1 MKKLLLI
8 LLAIAMALALISF
21 KLTIAANQV
30 VIKMTI
36 GSKEAYVDSKKVILD
51 SPPII
56 ENGRTLVPFRFI
68 GESIGA
74 KITWDATKK
83 EVGYIFGDIDLK
95 LTIGLNKAIVN
106 NVINMLDVPPKIVSG
121 RTLVPV
127 RFVTETLGAKVDW
140 DANTKSVIVTASTI
154 PPKIT
159 FKPKTEYTMQVNVG
173 PAYDWGKGAQ
183 KWADLVKERTNG
195 LINIKPYF
203 GSALLAGKQTNWFQA
218 VSEGSIDFVV
228 DSTINASP
236 VVQSLNLFSLPFF
249 INTYDNL
256 DKIENGSAG
265 KKIIE
270 QMEKM
275 GVIHLAWGENGFRQL
290 TNSKR
295 PIRIPDDMKGLKF
308 RVVGSPIFID
318 IFKTLGADAVSMN
331 WADAVTAF
339 QQGAVDGQENPYGV
353 LIPVQIWQY
362 HKYLTNWN
370 YAIDPLIFG
379 VSKITWQTFPLYVQK
394 AIKDCAIE
402 AAEWE
407 KAMVRRGL
415 DGFKSINILMNKFNE
430 KPEIIDMVGYVRSKG
445 VEIIN
450 LTPEE
455 REKFL
460 EACKPVYDKW
470 IEIIGKDLVEL
481 AKKDMGQ

>member
-1 MKKLLLI
+1 MKKVVAIFLVVAFMFGFVRFSP
-8 LLAIAMALALISF
+8 AIAAS
-21 KLTIAANQV
+21 QV

-36 GSKEAYVDSKKVILD
+36 GNPKAYVDSKVITLD

-74 KITWDATKK
+74 NIGWDGTKK
-83 EVGYIFGDIDLK
+83 EVSYVFGDINLK
-95 LTIGLNKAIVN
+95 LTIGSNKAVVN

-127 RFVTETLGAKVDW
+127 RFVTETLGAKVGW
-140 DANTKSVIVTASTI
+140 DANTRTVTITASTT

-159 FKPKTEYTMQVNVG
+159 FKPKAEYTMQVNVG
-173 PAYDWGKGAQ
+173 PAFDWGKGAQ

-203 GSALLAGKQTNWFQA
+203 GSSLLQGKQTNWFQA
-218 VSEGSIDFVV
+218 VSEGSIDFVM
-228 DSTINASP
+228 DSTINASG

-249 INTYDNL
+249 INTYENV
-256 DKIENGSAG
+256 DKIENGTAG
-265 KKIIE
+265 KMIID
-270 QMEKM
+270 QMEKL
-275 GVIHLAWGENGFRQL
+275 GVVHLAWGENGFRQL

-295 PIRIPDDMKGLKF
+295 PIKTPEDMRGLKF
-308 RVVGSPIFID
+308 RVVGSPIFVD

-331 WADAVTAF
+331 WGDAVTAF

-370 YAIDPLIFG
+370 YVIDPLILG
-379 VSKITWQTFPLYVQK
+379 VSKQTWDKFPPYIQK
-394 AIKDCAIE
+394 AIKDSALE

-415 DGFKSINILMNKFNE
+415 DGFISINILKNKFGDTPN
-430 KPEIIDMVGYVRSKG
+430 ILDMVGYVRSKG
-445 VEIIN
+445 MQIID

-455 REKFL
+455 RQQFINATKSI
-460 EACKPVYDKW
+460 YDKW
-470 IEIIGKDLVEL
+470 IPIIGNDIYNAAL
-481 AKKDMGQ
+481 KDMGK

>member
-1 MKKLLLI
+1 MKKVVAIFLVVAFMFGFVRFSP
-8 LLAIAMALALISF
+8 AIAAS
-21 KLTIAANQV
+21 QV

-36 GSKEAYVDSKKVILD
+36 GNPKAYVDSKVVTLD

-74 KITWDATKK
+74 NIGWDGTKK
-83 EVGYIFGDIDLK
+83 EVSYVFGDINLK
-95 LTIGLNKAIVN
+95 LTIGSNKAVVN

-127 RFVTETLGAKVDW
+127 RFVTETLGAKVGW
-140 DANTKSVIVTASTI
+140 DANTRTVTITASTT

-159 FKPKTEYTMQVNVG
+159 FKPKAEYTMQVNVG
-173 PAYDWGKGAQ
+173 PAFDWGKGAQ

-203 GSALLAGKQTNWFQA
+203 GSSLLQGKQTNWFQA
-218 VSEGSIDFVV
+218 VSEGSIDFVM
-228 DSTINASP
+228 DSTINASG

-249 INTYDNL
+249 INTYENV
-256 DKIENGSAG
+256 DKIENGTAG
-265 KKIIE
+265 KMIID
-270 QMEKM
+270 QMEKL
-275 GVIHLAWGENGFRQL
+275 GVVHLAWGENGFRQL

-295 PIRIPDDMKGLKF
+295 PIKTPEDMRGLKF
-308 RVVGSPIFID
+308 RVVGSPIFVD

-331 WADAVTAF
+331 WGDAVTAF

-370 YAIDPLIFG
+370 YVIDPLILG
-379 VSKITWQTFPLYVQK
+379 VSKQTWDKFPPYIQK
-394 AIKDCAIE
+394 AIKDSALE

-415 DGFKSINILMNKFNE
+415 DGFISINILKNKFGDTPN
-430 KPEIIDMVGYVRSKG
+430 ILDMVGYVRSKG
-445 VEIIN
+445 MQIID

-455 REKFL
+455 RQQFINATKSI
-460 EACKPVYDKW
+460 YDKW
-470 IEIIGKDLVEL
+470 IPIIGKDIYNAAL
-481 AKKDMGQ
+481 KDMGK

>member
-1 MKKLLLI
+1 MKKLVAVLLVV
-8 LLAIAMALALISF
+8 AMVLGFFSTKAV
-21 KLTIAANQV
+21 AANEV
-30 VIKMTI
+30 VIKMTV
-36 GSKEAYVDSKKVILD
+36 GSKDAFVNGKKVTLD
-51 SPPII
+51 SPPVID
-56 ENGRTLVPFRFI
+56 NGRTLVPFRFI

-74 KITWDATKK
+74 KISWDATKK
-83 EVGYIFGDIDLK
+83 EVGYVFGDINLT
-95 LTIGLNKAIVN
+95 LTIGSNKAVVN

-127 RFVTETLGAKVDW
+127 RFVTETLGAKVNW
-140 DANTKSVIVTASTI
+140 DANTKTVTVTASTV

-159 FKPKTEYTMQVNVG
+159 FKPKAEYTMQVNVG
-173 PAYDWGKGAQ
+173 PAFDWGKGAQ

-203 GSALLAGKQTNWFQA
+203 GSSLLAGKQTNWFQA
-218 VSEGSIDFVV
+218 VSEGSIDFVM
-228 DSTINASP
+228 DSTINASG

-249 INTYDNL
+249 INTYENV
-256 DKIENGSAG
+256 DKIENGTAG
-265 KKIIE
+265 KMIID

-275 GVIHLAWGENGFRQL
+275 GVVHLAWGENGFREL

-295 PIRIPDDMKGLKF
+295 PIKTPSDMKGLKF

-318 IFKTLGADAVSMN
+318 TFKTLGADAVSMN
-331 WADAVTAF
+331 WGDAVTAF

-353 LIPVQIWQY
+353 LLPVQIWQY

-370 YAIDPLIFG
+370 YVIDPLILG
-379 VSKITWQTFPLYVQK
+379 VSKQTWDKFPPYIQK
-394 AIKDCAIE
+394 AIKDSALE

-415 DGFKSINILMNKFNE
+415 DGFTSINILKNKFGE
-430 KPEIIDMVGYVRSKG
+430 TPQILDMVGYVRSKG
-445 VEIIN
+445 MQIID

-455 REKFL
+455 RQEFINATKSI
-460 EACKPVYDKW
+460 YDKW
-470 IEIIGKDLVEL
+470 VPIIGKDIYNAAL
-481 AKKDMGQ
+481 KDMGK

>member
-1 MKKLLLI
+1 MKKLVAVLLVV
-8 LLAIAMALALISF
+8 AMVMGFFSTRALA
-21 KLTIAANQV
+21 ANEV
-30 VIKMTI
+30 VIKMTV
-36 GSKEAYVDSKKVILD
+36 GSKDAFVNGKKVTLD

-56 ENGRTLVPFRFI
+56 DNGRTLVPFRFI

-74 KITWDATKK
+74 TISWDATKK
-83 EVGYIFGDIDLK
+83 EVGYVFGDINLK
-95 LTIGLNKAIVN
+95 LTIGSNKAVVN
-106 NVINMLDVPPKIVSG
+106 DVINMLDVPPKIVSG

-140 DANTKSVIVTASTI
+140 DANTKTVTVTASTV

-159 FKPKTEYTMQVNVG
+159 FKPKAEYTMQVNVG
-173 PAYDWGKGAQ
+173 PAFDWGKGAQ

-203 GSALLAGKQTNWFQA
+203 GSSLLAGKQTNWFQA
-218 VSEGSIDFVV
+218 VSEGSIDFVM
-228 DSTINASP
+228 DSTINASG

-249 INTYDNL
+249 INTYENV
-256 DKIENGSAG
+256 DKIENGTAG
-265 KKIIE
+265 KMIID

-275 GVIHLAWGENGFRQL
+275 DVIPLAWGENGFREL

-295 PIRIPDDMKGLKF
+295 PIRTPSDMKGLKF

-331 WADAVTAF
+331 WGDAVTAF

-370 YAIDPLIFG
+370 YVIDPLILG
-379 VSKITWQTFPLYVQK
+379 VSKQTWDKFPPYIQK
-394 AIKDCAIE
+394 AIKDSALE

-415 DGFKSINILMNKFNE
+415 DGFTSINILKNKFGE
-430 KPEIIDMVGYVRSKG
+430 TPQILDMVGYVRSKG
-445 VEIIN
+445 MQIID

-455 REKFL
+455 RQEFIN
-460 EACKPVYDKW
+460 ATQSVYDKW
-470 IEIIGKDLVEL
+470 IPIIGRDIYNAAL
-481 AKKDMGQ
+481 KDMGK

>member
-1 MKKLLLI
+1 MKKLVAVLLVV
-8 LLAIAMALALISF
+8 AMVLGFFSTKAV
-21 KLTIAANQV
+21 AANEV
-30 VIKMTI
+30 VIKMTV
-36 GSKEAYVDSKKVILD
+36 GSKDAFVNGKKVTLD
-51 SPPII
+51 SPPVID
-56 ENGRTLVPFRFI
+56 NGRTLVPFRFI

-74 KITWDATKK
+74 KISWDSTKK
-83 EVGYIFGDIDLK
+83 EVGYVFGDINLT
-95 LTIGLNKAIVN
+95 LTIGSNKAVVN

-127 RFVTETLGAKVDW
+127 RFVTETLGAKVNW
-140 DANTKSVIVTASTI
+140 DANTKTVTVTASTV

-159 FKPKTEYTMQVNVG
+159 FKPKAEYTMQVNVG
-173 PAYDWGKGAQ
+173 PAFDWGKGAQ

-203 GSALLAGKQTNWFQA
+203 GSSLLAGKQTNWFQA
-218 VSEGSIDFVV
+218 VSEGSIDFVM
-228 DSTINASP
+228 DSTINASG

-249 INTYDNL
+249 INTYENV
-256 DKIENGSAG
+256 DKIENGTAG
-265 KKIIE
+265 KMIID

-275 GVIHLAWGENGFRQL
+275 GVVHLAWGENGFREL

-295 PIRIPDDMKGLKF
+295 PIKTPSDMKGLKF

-318 IFKTLGADAVSMN
+318 TFKTLGADAVSMN
-331 WADAVTAF
+331 WGDAVTAF

-353 LIPVQIWQY
+353 LLPVQIWQY

-370 YAIDPLIFG
+370 YVIDPLILG
-379 VSKITWQTFPLYVQK
+379 VSKQTWDKFPPYIQK
-394 AIKDCAIE
+394 AIKDSALE

-415 DGFKSINILMNKFNE
+415 DGFTSINILKNKFGE
-430 KPEIIDMVGYVRSKG
+430 TPQILDMVGYVRSKG
-445 VEIIN
+445 MQIID

-455 REKFL
+455 RQEFINATKSI
-460 EACKPVYDKW
+460 YDKW
-470 IEIIGKDLVEL
+470 VPIIGKDIYNAAL
-481 AKKDMGQ
+481 KDMGK

>member
-1 MKKLLLI
+1 MKKLVAVLLVV
-8 LLAIAMALALISF
+8 AMVLGFFSTRAV
-21 KLTIAANQV
+21 AANEV
-30 VIKMTI
+30 VIKMTV
-36 GSKEAYVDSKKVILD
+36 GSKDAFVNGKKVTLD

-56 ENGRTLVPFRFI
+56 DNGRTLVPFRFI

-74 KITWDATKK
+74 KISWDATKK
-83 EVGYIFGDIDLK
+83 EVGYVFGDINLK
-95 LTIGLNKAIVN
+95 LTIGSNKAVVN

-127 RFVTETLGAKVDW
+127 RFVTETLGAKVNW
-140 DANTKSVIVTASTI
+140 DANTKTVTVTASTV

-159 FKPKTEYTMQVNVG
+159 FKPKAEYTMQVNVG
-173 PAYDWGKGAQ
+173 PAFDWGKGAQ

-203 GSALLAGKQTNWFQA
+203 GSSLLAGKQTNWFQA
-218 VSEGSIDFVV
+218 VSEGSIDFVM
-228 DSTINASP
+228 DSTINASG

-249 INTYDNL
+249 INTYENV
-256 DKIENGSAG
+256 DKIENGTAG
-265 KKIIE
+265 KMIID

-275 GVIHLAWGENGFRQL
+275 GVVHLAWGENGFREL

-295 PIRIPDDMKGLKF
+295 PIRTPSDMKGLKF

-331 WADAVTAF
+331 WGDAVTAF

-370 YAIDPLIFG
+370 YVIDPLILG
-379 VSKITWQTFPLYVQK
+379 VSKQTWDKFPPYIQK
-394 AIKDCAIE
+394 AIKDSALE
-402 AAEWE
+402 AGEWE
-407 KAMVRRGL
+407 KAMARRGL
-415 DGFKSINILMNKFNE
+415 DGFTSINILKNKFGE
-430 KPEIIDMVGYVRSKG
+430 TPQILDMVGYVRSKG
-445 VEIIN
+445 MQIID

-455 REKFL
+455 RQEFIN
-460 EACKPVYDKW
+460 ATQSVYDKW
-470 IEIIGKDLVEL
+470 IPIIGRDIYNAAL
-481 AKKDMGQ
+481 KDMGK